1 MAGKTAVAWAYW
13 DRLNELVGHCGPY
26 EVVASKTRLAF
37 MVRVRFAGVTAV
49 SDRGMSFSFWLKQLI
64 ESERFTRVDYLERT
78 NWEYFVRVTSL
89 DQLDDEVQA
98 WLCLAYEVGCQRA

>member
-1 MAGKTAVAWAYW
+1 
-13 DRLNELVGHCGPY
+13 
-26 EVVASKTRLAF
+26 
-37 MVRVRFAGVTAV
+37 
-49 SDRGMSFSFWLKQLI
+49 MSFSFWLKQLI